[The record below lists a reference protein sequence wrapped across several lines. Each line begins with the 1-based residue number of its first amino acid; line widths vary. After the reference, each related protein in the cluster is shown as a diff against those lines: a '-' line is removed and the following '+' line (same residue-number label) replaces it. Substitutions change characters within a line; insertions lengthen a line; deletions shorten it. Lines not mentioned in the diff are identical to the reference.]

1 MTSASAVR
9 TRELLIIGAGGFG
22 AVAASIADSIN
33 AAASH
38 PDGAGPWEVIG
49 YADCDAAKRGTRHAE
64 RVVHGTIEQAG
75 RAFQGRPLWFFCAIG
90 DNQARAAMVQRALKF
105 GWTPATLV
113 HPSAILDR
121 TAEIGGGSFIG
132 PLVVVSWKTR
142 IGAHVVV
149 DAHVSI
155 GHNAV
160 LMDFCEVFSGARI
173 NGNCQVGEYALV
185 GCNGTL
191 LPGTLVGRG
200 AVIGANSLAHGVVA
214 PDTTSVG
221 VPPRIIRRGMNLFSG
236 PPRTWAAMEANHGE
250 DDSGREQ

>member
-1 MTSASAVR
+1 MTSASAIR
-9 TRELLIIGAGGFG
+9 IRELLIIGAGGFG
-22 AVAASIADSIN
+22 AVAASIADSMN
-33 AAASH
+33 AAAIH
-38 PDGAGPWEVIG
+38 HHGAGRWEVIG

-64 RVVHGTIEQAG
+64 RVVHGTIEQAR

-90 DNQARAAMVQRALKF
+90 DNRARAEMARRALKC

-121 TAEIGGGSFIG
+121 TAEIGGGSFVG
-132 PLVVVSWKTR
+132 PLVVVSWKAR

-160 LMDFCEVFSGARI
+160 LMDFCEVFAGARI
-173 NGNCQVGEYALV
+173 NGNCQVGESALV

-191 LPGTLVGRG
+191 LPGTVVGCG
-200 AVIGANSLAHGVVA
+200 AVVGANSLAHGVVA
-214 PDTTSVG
+214 PDTTIVG
-221 VPPRIIRRGMNLFSG
+221 APPRIIRRGKNLFSG

-250 DDSGREQ
+250 GDSDQGQ